1 MAFLAYCLSTTL
13 RQQLRAVACGLMP
26 RVMVEKRSGLIIL
39 DVSLPTSD
47 GRELVPARRTEPEP
61 DVQLLLD
68 RLKLMLPNQ
77 PSP

>member
-1 MAFLAYCLSTTL
+1 
-13 RQQLRAVACGLMP
+13 MP

-61 DVQLLLD
+61 DVQLWLD
-68 RLKLMLPNQ
+68 QLKLMLPNQ